1 MFAKLVIFLS
11 SITVHVIYAMKK
23 HILSFILISSSIFL
37 FRPAVAQDYLVDYT
51 YLGSR
56 TKIRLVPILFI
67 VVDYDIDLYKIRY
80 KTLDVNMQPDTASG
94 LLVLPQV
101 PASTRLPMVLYAHGT
116 TSGPEDVPSNLQGG
130 YEIAMGYAGFG
141 FATVAPDYLGLGDAR
156 GFHPYLHAETE
167 SSASRDMIFAGREF
181 LEMNDPDLNPELLFL
196 SGYSQGGHT
205 SMALHRELEQSWSSS
220 LPVTAATHM
229 SGPYSMSGA
238 MRDRVLSDQPY
249 NFPSYIAYIF
259 LGYNEAYDLYSD
271 IHEVFKE
278 PYATSIISFY
288 NEMINLSELNGQLL
302 NQLAQTGGPVVKRML
317 QDSIL
322 SAIENDLSHQL
333 NIALMDNDTYEW
345 APEAPTRLLYC
356 GMDSQVPPI
365 NSLVADSVMNV
376 LGADDV
382 EAVNINASFDHGAC
396 VFPAVLNSK
405 NFFQTFVDELAV
417 DQFQP
422 GVNDFAIHPNPAK
435 EEIIISWES
444 AADGVEYKIVN
455 TNGDIIRS
463 GISLTKK
470 VALTDIPAGIYMI
483 ICSSGSESRTAR
495 IFHP

>member
-1 MFAKLVIFLS
+1 
-11 SITVHVIYAMKK
+11 MKK
-23 HILSFILISSSIFL
+23 HILLIILIASSFL
-37 FRPAVAQDYLVDYT
+37 FYRTAVAQDYLVDYT

-56 TKIRLVPILFI
+56 TKIQLVPILFI

-80 KTLDVNMQPDTASG
+80 KTTDLNMQPDTASG
-94 LLVLPQV
+94 LLVVPQV
-101 PASTRLPMVLYAHGT
+101 PASTRLPMVMYAHGT
-116 TSGPEDVPSNLQGG
+116 TSGPEDVPSNLKGG

-205 SMALHRELEQSWSSS
+205 SMALHRELEQSWSST

-229 SGPYSMSGA
+229 SGPYSMSGS
-238 MRDRVLSDQPY
+238 MRDRVLDDEPY

-259 LGYNEAYDLYSD
+259 LGYNEAYDLYAN
-271 IHEVFKE
+271 INEVFKE

-288 NEMINLSELNGQLL
+288 NGMINLSELNGLLL
-302 NQLAQTGGPVVKRML
+302 NQLALTGGAVVKRMY

-322 SAIENDLSHQL
+322 SAIENDLNHPL
-333 NIALMDNDTYEW
+333 NLALKDNDTYEW

-365 NSLVADSVMNV
+365 NSLVADSVMNA

-396 VFPAVLNSK
+396 VFPAVLHSK
-405 NFFQTFVDELAV
+405 NFFQSFVDLLAV
-417 DQFQP
+417 EDTQT
-422 GVNDFAIHPNPAK
+422 GVHDFVINPNPAK
-435 EEIIISWES
+435 EEIIVSWES
-444 AADGVEYKIVN
+444 ATDGVEYKIVN
-455 TNGDIIRS
+455 TNGIIIRS
-463 GISLTKK
+463 GFSSSKK
-470 VALTDIPAGIYMI
+470 IALADIPSGIYMI